1 MASHAALAF
10 VQGAFVPAGA
20 KQGFAIPLL
29 TPCFAVRRQYSSAW
43 PEPGRTFS
51 NFTKG
56 MQTHAFL
63 FIYFLNYM

>member
-29 TPCFAVRRQYSSAW
+29 TPCFAGSTARLGLSLS
-43 PEPGRTFS
+43 GRTFS